1 MTTHNE
7 NNARREQ
14 YEAPACSIVE
24 IEAEPLM
31 AATEQIISRGGQ
43 DTNATKSTDGYSWA
57 EVKGNTVNWDD
68 AE

>member
-14 YEAPACSIVE
+14 YQAPACSIVE
-24 IEAEPLM
+24 IEAESLM
-31 AATEQIISRGGQ
+31 AATELTISRGGK
-43 DTNATKSTDGYSWA
+43 DTDATKSADGYSWA

>member
-14 YEAPACSIVE
+14 YQAPACSIVE

-31 AATEQIISRGGQ
+31 AATEQRISRGGK
-43 DTNATKSTDGYSWA
+43 DTDAKDISGYTWG

>member
-24 IEAEPLM
+24 IETESLM
-31 AATEQIISRGGQ
+31 AATEQTISRGGQ
-43 DTNATKSTDGYSWA
+43 DTDATKDTDGYSWA

>member
-14 YEAPACSIVE
+14 YQAPACSIVE
-24 IEAEPLM
+24 IEAESLM
-31 AATEQIISRGGQ
+31 AATEQRISRGGQ
-43 DTNATKSTDGYSWA
+43 DTDATKGTDGYSWA
-57 EVKGNTVNWDD
+57 EAKGNTVNWDD

>member
-14 YEAPACSIVE
+14 YQAPACSIVE
-24 IEAEPLM
+24 IETESLM
-31 AATEQIISRGGQ
+31 AATGVTLSRGGQ
-43 DTNATKSTDGYSWA
+43 DTDATKTDGYSWA

>member
-14 YEAPACSIVE
+14 YQAPACSIVE

-31 AATEQIISRGGQ
+31 AATGQTISRGGQ
-43 DTNATKSTDGYSWA
+43 DTDATKSTDGYSWA

>member
-14 YEAPACSIVE
+14 YQAPACSIVE
-24 IEAEPLM
+24 IETESLM
-31 AATEQIISRGGQ
+31 AATELTISRGGQ
-43 DTNATKSTDGYSWA
+43 DTEAKDISGYTWGEA
-57 EVKGNTVNWDD
+57 KGNTVNWDD